1 MPDSRLPPLMEQSIS
16 DTPTGVP
23 GIRLP
28 FRFVHTTL
36 PSPSPVQQIDG
47 LQALRAIAVILV
59 AWFHTSEFCGYVIGR
74 TLPSLG
80 PYGIDIFFV
89 ISGFIMSTILLRAT
103 DPPEPWTFMKR
114 RILRIFPVYWVFA
127 SLSAFILLQ
136 RHELFTRNYIPAF
149 FLLPWTQYPSYP
161 LLVGFSWTLVFEMI
175 FYCLIFLVLL
185 MKPRLAVPITIAVL
199 LALVATGSVIDIRHP
214 VLIALLNPLML
225 EFVFGCV
232 IALLYKRFGPQRR
245 FGFILL
251 IIATAISFSLNHLPF
266 PTADGMQMIVVN
278 LHVVARVATWGLAA
292 AAVVAG
298 MVFWSPALDNPL
310 GKLLLV
316 LGNSSYSAYLASAV
330 VVEGMTQ
337 VFLKL
342 DPHPRSISLPAQV
355 LLQVTFVI
363 AILAV
368 GWLSYQFIEWPLLHR
383 LQRLTHNSKPG

>member
-1 MPDSRLPPLMEQSIS
+1 M
-16 DTPTGVP
+16 
-23 GIRLP
+23 P
-28 FRFVHTTL
+28 FRSLHITL
-36 PSPSPVQQIDG
+36 PSPSPVKQIDG

-59 AWFHTSEFCGYVIGR
+59 AWFHTSEFCGSVIGR

-89 ISGFIMSTILLRAT
+89 ISGFIMTTILVRAT
-103 DPPEPWTFMKR
+103 DPPEPWNFMQR

-127 SLSAFILLQ
+127 SLSALILLQ
-136 RHELFTRNYIPAF
+136 RHQLFAHNYIPAL

-185 MKPRLAVPITIAVL
+185 AKPRQAVSITIALL
-199 LALVATGSVIDIRHP
+199 LALVAIGSVIDIRHP
-214 VLIALLNPLML
+214 VLIGLLNPLLL

-232 IALLYKRFGPQRR
+232 IALLYQRFGPQRR
-245 FGFILL
+245 FGFGLL
-251 IIATAISFSLNHLPF
+251 TIATAISFSLNHLHF
-266 PTADGMQMIVVN
+266 PTADGMQMIVAN
-278 LHVVARVATWGLAA
+278 LHVFARVATWGLAA
-292 AAVVAG
+292 AGVVAG

-330 VVEGMTQ
+330 VVEAITQ
-337 VFLKL
+337 FFVKL

-368 GWLSYQFIEWPLLHR
+368 GWFSYQFIEWPLLHW
-383 LQRLTHNSKPG
+383 LQRLTHKSRPRSN